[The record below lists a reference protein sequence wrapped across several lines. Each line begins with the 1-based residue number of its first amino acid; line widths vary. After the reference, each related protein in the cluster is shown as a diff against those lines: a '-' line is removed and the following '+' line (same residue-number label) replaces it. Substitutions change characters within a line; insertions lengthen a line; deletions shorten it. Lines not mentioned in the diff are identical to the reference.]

1 MTDHIRDEVLSVLT
15 GIAPEV
21 EPADIDDDALLRD
34 QVDLDSM
41 DWLNFLVGVHNR
53 LGVEI
58 PEADYRKLRTLGDV
72 VTLVSTRAGR

>member
-21 EPADIDDDALLRD
+21 EPADIDDDALLRG

>member
-58 PEADYRKLRTLGDV
+58 PEADYRRLRTLGDV
-72 VTLVSTRAGR
+72 VTLVSARAGR

>member
-1 MTDHIRDEVLSVLT
+1 MTDHIRDEVLLVLT

>member
-41 DWLNFLVGVHNR
+41 DWLNFLVGVRNR

>member
-21 EPADIDDDALLRD
+21 EPADIDDAALLRD
-34 QVDLDSM
+34 QVDLDSR
-41 DWLNFLVGVHNR
+41 DGLNFLVGVHTR